1 MESQAPRPKRISGDE
16 KRKRDIEAL
25 TNEVSQYNELHLS
38 TKRDYSTACAN
49 VGRAQRAVE
58 NAKQLLITQQKRM
71 LETRTQYCREASKIE
86 RTKLTLN
93 KLLAEDDLK
102 TKTKTQK
109 KEQSVQRQHDAR
121 GGRKFD
127 IAKLDKLP
135 LDVVLYISE
144 FLMHNVRTKYLEDVY
159 NPHPIFNKLRV
170 NVKRDFIT
178 LALLNKKYFSHLT
191 TPERND
197 AENKIHFAGC
207 KTINDEI
214 AALIH
219 RAKHENPEGA
229 YKLIKAMCILF
240 EKNKKY
246 KDNWH
251 AFYAERTRLK
261 NLGN

>member
-1 MESQAPRPKRISGDE
+1 MESQAPRPKRISGDT
-16 KRKRDIEAL
+16 KRKLDIETL
-25 TNEVSQYNELHLS
+25 TNQVSQYNELFEFTRRSYMDSRTTLA
-38 TKRDYSTACAN
+38 R
-49 VGRAQRAVE
+49 
-58 NAKQLLITQQKRM
+58 AKQSLDLAGRNLKIQQERM
-71 LETRTQYCREASKIE
+71 RERETQYVKEMNKIS
-86 RTKLTLN
+86 RTKLALN
-93 KLLAEDDLK
+93 KVLAEDDLK

-109 KEQSVQRQHDAR
+109 KEQSVQRLHDAR

-135 LDVVLYISE
+135 LDVVLYIGE

-159 NPHPIFNKLRV
+159 NPVPIFNKLRV

-251 AFYAERTRLK
+251 AFYAERTRLRD
-261 NLGN
+261 LGN

>member
-1 MESQAPRPKRISGDE
+1 MESQAPRPKRISGDT
-16 KRKRDIEAL
+16 KRKIDIETL
-25 TNEVSQYNELHLS
+25 TNQVSQYNDLFES
-38 TKRDYSTACAN
+38 TKRSYMDARTTLA
-49 VGRAQRAVE
+49 R
-58 NAKQLLITQQKRM
+58 AKQSLDLAGRNLKIQQERM
-71 LETRTQYCREASKIE
+71 REKETQYVKEMNKIS
-86 RTKLTLN
+86 RTKLALN

-109 KEQSVQRQHDAR
+109 KEQSVQRLHDAR

-135 LDVVLYISE
+135 LDVVLYIGE

-159 NPHPIFNKLRV
+159 NPLPIFNKLRV

-229 YKLIKAMCILF
+229 HKLIKAMCILF

-251 AFYAERTRLK
+251 AFYAERTRLRD
-261 NLGN
+261 LGN